1 MALRPKLLLVEDD
14 ENDRAIF
21 RISTRDFNL
30 ELIEAQSGEKAIEIL
45 SQCKDIEIVVLDENL
60 GGGMSGLET
69 FRRIHGMADRPKV
82 SFLTGSAGRFVDQI
96 SEIGFAP
103 AVGKPM
109 GEHGRQILA
118 EMLEYLG
125 IERKGEQAQ

>member
-1 MALRPKLLLVEDD
+1 MALKPKLVMIVEDS
-14 ENDRAIF
+14 EADRLIF
-21 RISTRDFNL
+21 RRATRDFSV
-30 ELIEAQSGEKAIEIL
+30 ELIEADSGEKAIEIL
-45 SQCKDIEIVVLDENL
+45 RQRKDIEIVVLDENL

-69 FRRIHGMADRPKV
+69 FRRIHGMTDRPKV

-103 AVGKPM
+103 AVAKPM

-125 IERKGEQAQ
+125 IQRK